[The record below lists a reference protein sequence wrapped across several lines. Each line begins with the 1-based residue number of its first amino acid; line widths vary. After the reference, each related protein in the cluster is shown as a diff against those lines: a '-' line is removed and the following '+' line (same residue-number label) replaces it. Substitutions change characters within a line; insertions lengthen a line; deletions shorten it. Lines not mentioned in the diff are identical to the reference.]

1 MRGEYVDGGRF
12 LKVQTGFWMRIIFMD
27 EHDDNVYLINVE
39 SMKRKLLYVST
50 KPNILA
56 TW

>member
-1 MRGEYVDGGRF
+1 
-12 LKVQTGFWMRIIFMD
+12 MRIIFMD

-56 TW
+56 T